1 MRSLVLFCWGI
12 CLSGLS
18 IPFRTFS
25 RTPASVLHLL
35 VKYPWAR
42 QPVRSCLVVEVWN
55 QETFITSLV
64 VMFTHKMSTVG
75 LQESG
80 SLCPGRVPYLS
91 WELSSIPTLRQPLL
105 TQHPVTQPRFNQV
118 PFQRERQPSQ
128 MTTPYFSKAA
138 MPLGFSLI
146 NFRGTLEHI
155 IYTKYRNS
163 KSAYDSFFI
172 GKWSLSPRYR
182 NSTPWKKERKK
193 KLK

>member
-1 MRSLVLFCWGI
+1 MLGPSTRSGAYKTLGIGIQWGRDRRGGEWWRATPMRSLVLFCWGI

-42 QPVRSCLVVEVWN
+42 QPVRSCLAVEIWN
-55 QETFITSLV
+55 EETFITSLV

-80 SLCPGRVPYLS
+80 FLCPGRVPYLS

-105 TQHPVTQPRFNQV
+105 TQHSVTQPHFNQV

-128 MTTPYFSKAA
+128 ITTPYFSKAA
-138 MPLGFSLI
+138 IWIFP
-146 NFRGTLEHI
+146 
-155 IYTKYRNS
+155 
-163 KSAYDSFFI
+163 D
-172 GKWSLSPRYR
+172 
-182 NSTPWKKERKK
+182 
-193 KLK
+193 